1 KKAPQGRTGWCYE
14 GKASDL
20 QKKARLL
27 SMYLGRQTQV
37 LMLLPGKYKVPFDC
51 PNQKVQTT
59 LPIRSILSDVL
70 RSENWPKPVKD
81 GELSSPTGNW
91 RILQTVL
98 ADRRCGIAAFEG
110 TETTWTV
117 YATKQRQP
125 KINPENLQMPV
136 NPGPFNSAQ
145 LFLDPFDMFLR
156 AHLDRVQNYF
166 GSP

>member
-1 KKAPQGRTGWCYE
+1 MHLCT
-14 GKASDL
+14 
-20 QKKARLL
+20 
-27 SMYLGRQTQV
+27 
-37 LMLLPGKYKVPFDC
+37 
-51 PNQKVQTT
+51 N
-59 LPIRSILSDVL
+59 DVL
-70 RSENWPKPVKD
+70 KQFPPPPLFFFFLKLLRNHREN
-81 GELSSPTGNW
+81 LTQSQ